1 MKHIITLVAIAFTLS
16 LGACCSKD
24 GTCPM
29 GGKPAAAKG
38 DSCCATK
45 GAACKHKH

>member
-29 GGKPAAAKG
+29 GGKAAAKS